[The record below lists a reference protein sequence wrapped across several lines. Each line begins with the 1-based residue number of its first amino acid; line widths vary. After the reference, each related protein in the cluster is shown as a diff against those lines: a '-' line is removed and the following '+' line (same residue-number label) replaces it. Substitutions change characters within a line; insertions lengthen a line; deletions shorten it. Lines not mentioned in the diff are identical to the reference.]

1 MYYMQESFNVKQ
13 EIKSR
18 VKIKKQTYTEVL
30 YAD

>member
-18 VKIKKQTYTEVL
+18 VKIKKQTYTEV